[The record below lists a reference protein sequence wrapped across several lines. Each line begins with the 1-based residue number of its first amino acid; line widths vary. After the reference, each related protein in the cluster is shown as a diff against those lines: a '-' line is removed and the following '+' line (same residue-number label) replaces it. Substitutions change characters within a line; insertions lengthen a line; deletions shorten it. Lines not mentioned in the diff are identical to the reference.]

1 MKFLMQNEAM
11 QEFLVMKK
19 GIPWEDAI
27 ENMFGWDPASQEF
40 WVPIKNEIGRPID
53 IETFPLT
60 DESDWLEA
68 ALQWYKNVDLSESI
82 KSVYYNKNIS
92 FSGIAIGKELS
103 PYTIPHEIKATCQE
117 GNPDRKKCKQCIL
130 NNNQE
135 VTWNLKISDEK
146 DKELLV
152 SMIGCSNQ
160 QVVGLV
166 RKYMGIPTYNT
177 CRQVELD
184 LNNRI
189 DVEEI
194 RLTSE
199 VDHDRIDTEY
209 VVHKCLVFGP
219 QIQTNARYQCWGT
232 TYNDPRSQ
240 HAIHIIK
247 KVHSKRDS
255 LSQWKLDKEAREKLE
270 VFSVKDP
277 QDEDQVREK
286 LHHIQSDL
294 AANVTKMY
302 KRESVIQATD
312 FVYCTPLH
320 FKFMGQKVLKGWGEC
335 AIIGDTRTGKTE
347 TVKNLVHHY
356 RAGEFVTS
364 GENTTLAGLLGGVQQ
379 THNGRWSLTW
389 GKMPMNDR
397 RAVIIDEAD
406 TLAEQG
412 IMGHLSGVRSS
423 GVAEL
428 VKIQTQRTMARTRLL
443 FIANPQKPQLS
454 VYNHG
459 VDVIPEIFGK
469 AQDISRLDFAIF
481 CSKDDVSDRDINA
494 IREATVPHLYTSE
507 LCHERIMYAWT
518 RGIDDAIWADGSEKL
533 ILDLAVTFGEKYI
546 PDIPLVLGAEFRI
559 KLAKMSYSIALQT
572 FSVNENASKVV
583 IYPSHVKVAAKWL
596 REQYDSPV
604 SGYYDFSMQKKTGN
618 KIRNEIELD
627 TLMAEDVELINSLLS
642 VDKLQLGDAEDLF
655 ETDRT
660 EARKVISKLRKCS
673 AIIKHRYYYVKTP
686 HFIRWLKKKRLDL
699 NKQIPF

>member
-1 MKFLMQNEAM
+1 MKFLMQNQEM
-11 QEFLVMKK
+11 QEFLIMKK
-19 GIPWEDAI
+19 GISWDDAVDHMI
-27 ENMFGWDPASQEF
+27 GYDPAGQEF
-40 WVPIKNEIGRPID
+40 WVPIKNEIGMPID
-53 IETFPLT
+53 VEIFPLT
-60 DESDWLEA
+60 DDSDWLEA
-68 ALQWYKNVDLSESI
+68 ACGGYKDVDLSESI
-82 KSVYYNKNIS
+82 KSVHYNRHIT

-103 PYTIPHEIKATCQE
+103 PYTIPHEIKASCLE
-117 GNPDRKKCKQCIL
+117 GNPDKKKCKNCVL
-130 NNNQE
+130 NAGNE
-135 VTWNLKISDEK
+135 VDINLKISDEK

-160 QVVGLV
+160 QVIGLV
-166 RKYMGIPTYNT
+166 RKYMGIPSYNT

-184 LNNRI
+184 LSNRL

-232 TYNDPRSQ
+232 TYNDPRTQ
-240 HAIHIIK
+240 HSIHIIK
-247 KVHSKRDS
+247 KVQSKRDS

-277 QDEDQVREK
+277 RDEAQVQDK
-286 LHHIQSDL
+286 LTHIQTDL

-302 KRESVIQATD
+302 KREDVIQATD
-312 FVYCTPLH
+312 FVYHTPLH
-320 FKFMGQKVLKGWGEC
+320 FKFMGQRVLKGWGEC
-335 AIIGDTRTGKTE
+335 AIVGDTRTGKTE
-347 TVKNLVHHY
+347 TVKNLIHHY

-389 GKMPMNDR
+389 GKLPMNDR

-406 TLAEQG
+406 TLTEQG

-428 VKIQTQRTMARTRLL
+428 VKIQTQRTMARTRLI

-459 VDVIPEIFGK
+459 IDVVKEVFGK

-481 CSKDDVSDRDINA
+481 CSKDDVSDRDINMVRDLN
-494 IREATVPHLYTSE
+494 IPHLYTSE
-507 LCHERIMYAWT
+507 LCHERIMFAWT
-518 RGIDDAIWADGSEKL
+518 RGIDDAIWADDSEKL
-533 ILDLAVTFGEKYI
+533 ILDLAIAFGEKYA

-559 KLAKMSYSIALQT
+559 KLAKLSYSIALQT

-596 REQYDSPV
+596 RRQYDSPV
-604 SGYYDFSMQKKTGN
+604 SGYYDFSMQKKVDN
-618 KIRNEIELD
+618 KIRN
-627 TLMAEDVELINSLLS
+627 
-642 VDKLQLGDAEDLF
+642 
-655 ETDRT
+655 
-660 EARKVISKLRKCS
+660 EARKVISKMRKCS
-673 AIIKHRYYYVKTP
+673 AIKKHQYYYVKTP
-686 HFIRWLKKKRLDL
+686 HFIRWLKKKRSEL
-699 NKQIPF
+699 NKEIPF